1 MSELMID
8 LNSDLGESP
17 EALANGT
24 DLEIMRSI
32 TSANVA
38 CGGHAGDTA
47 TMTQTLLAARELNV
61 AVGAHPGFPDRANFG
76 RVPMDIPAQ
85 EIERAVRDQI
95 MALVAIGKS
104 LGIRVMHVKPH
115 GALYHAARSR
125 PVAEAIGLAAL
136 TVDPDFVMLGQAGSP
151 TLDYWRDM
159 GLRCAAEAFAD
170 RAYESDGTLRSRAR
184 PGALL
189 DSDRAAAQALEI
201 AQHQRVIST
210 DGHKVRVGAQ
220 SICIHSDT
228 PGASA
233 IAREVRR
240 QLVAAGFALSPLVL

>member
-1 MSELMID
+1 MSEMTID

-47 TMTQTLLAARELNV
+47 SMTQTLISARDLNV
-61 AVGAHPGFPDRANFG
+61 AVGAHPSFPDRTNFG
-76 RVPMDIPAQ
+76 RVAMDISAQ
-85 EIERAVRDQI
+85 DIERTVREQVMSLVQI
-95 MALVAIGKS
+95 AKS
-104 LGIRVMHVKPH
+104 LGIRVVHVKPH

-125 PVAEAIGLAAL
+125 PIAEAIGIATL
-136 TVDPDFVMLGQAGSP
+136 TVDPDLVLIGQAGSP
-151 TLDYWRDM
+151 TLDYWQGM

-170 RAYESDGTLRSRAR
+170 RAYEADGTLRSRTQ

-189 DSDRAAAQALEI
+189 DVERAAAQAVEI
-201 AQHQRVIST
+201 ALRHQALTAAGEAVT
-210 DGHKVRVGAQ
+210 ADAKT
-220 SICIHSDT
+220 ICIHSDT
-228 PGASA
+228 PNAPA

-240 QLVAAGFALSPLVL
+240 QLTAAGFALAPLIL